1 MSGDSI
7 HGAHAALVAFRT
19 AVSLGDIRL
28 GEATSVH
35 GLSVVGVLEATQ
47 SSWEQEE
54 PPGSVVQWAEK

>member
-7 HGAHAALVAFRT
+7 HGAHVALVAFGT
-19 AVSLGDIRL
+19 AVSLGDLRL

-35 GLSVVGVLEATQ
+35 GLSAVGVLGAAQ